1 MSSHEVN
8 KLLFDASKACDRISK
23 FISGQTLDH
32 FLTDDLLQSAVERQF
47 EIIGEALNQALALD
61 STLSNSIT
69 NLNRIISFRHRLI
82 HGYAHISPEIVWG
95 IAIDDVP
102 LLAEELRALLNPH

>member
-8 KLLFDASKACDRISK
+8 KLLFDANKACDR
-23 FISGQTLDH
+23 
-32 FLTDDLLQSAVERQF
+32 
-47 EIIGEALNQALALD
+47 NQALALD
-61 STLSNSIT
+61 ATLASHIT

-82 HGYAHISPEIVWG
+82 HGYAQISPEIVWG

-102 LLAEELRALLNPH
+102 ILARELRSLLTGL